1 MQPFI
6 LCSIYKRFIDKQEQ
20 VFIEHTY
27 LKNMGEKNEEMG
39 PVYVGKASHTCNL
52 HKPKK
57 EITFNYPRS

>member
-39 PVYVGKASHTCNL
+39 PVYVGKASII
-52 HKPKK
+52 K
-57 EITFNYPRS
+57 